1 MNDNLSPAQVTQY
14 YKEQTNQTNPLSPK
28 EWLKSQTIDSSKLTP
43 TTPIQ
48 LPPAQPDTTNYSAV
62 TQAAAS
68 LAPATTTYQTPE
80 QIASQDYKN
89 AQTNQSQIIGNLTD
103 LYGQITGR
111 EAYQAQQEADLGIN
125 QQQKNLQEL
134 TNQLNAIKTE
144 GTLTPLKIQSE
155 FAGRGA
161 TAGGVAPIESAR
173 NRENAIQALT
183 VGAQI
188 QAVQGNL
195 TLAVQQAKRATD
207 LKYGPLEKEIEMKER
222 QLKLLNDY
230 VLSPLE
236 QERKAQQELALQQQK
251 DALATKKASE
261 SDFNENMLIAQ
272 QAGMTNLEALEARR
286 LFEAGRIDEAN
297 GIIAQYS
304 SPKNQYQTVSEGQT
318 LIDPRTGKIIYQAPK
333 TYKPSTSGSSL
344 YGTYSGGGAQY
355 GSNLEA
361 VIGRTENIIGSK
373 FSLDAFR
380 NNIARAR
387 NDADKINSIATVVLK
402 GASADE
408 RKDFSQKAQALNSI
422 DKAIAELD
430 NGVKTGFMQNAA
442 QYSFN
447 MFGKD
452 YDPKLAQIRSL
463 LTSAIQPYRSSI
475 TGAAWGEQEDAEYQ
489 NLFGSTK
496 YSPEELKNRLITLKG
511 IMKESTASMLN
522 AYVNPLNEGGN
533 VFQQNT
539 TPLKPGDTGTLSSGM
554 GFTIVK

>member
-1 MNDNLSPAQVTQY
+1 MNDNLTPAQVTQY

-80 QIASQDYKN
+80 QTASQDYKN
-89 AQTNQSQIIGNLTD
+89 AQANQGVLVNNLTN

-195 TLAVQQAKRATD
+195 TLAVEQAKRATD

-236 QERKAQQELALQQQK
+236 QERKAQQELALQAQK
-251 DALATKKASE
+251 DKLASQKASE

-297 GIIAQYS
+297 GIIAQYGTMKNLPASAQEYEYAKKQGYTGSYTQYQNEDANRKAVIQRASAQGLPYQVVSQIDKLSSSFDS
-304 SPKNQYQTVSEGQT
+304 SPIVKQYNEVQNKKLSVDAIVNSGVKGPADLALVFEFMKALDPTSVVRESEYETASKSGNIFQGAYARFNGYFKAGGGFLPPSVRSDFQT
-318 LIDPRTGKIIYQAPK
+318 LIDK
-333 TYKPSTSGSSL
+333 
-344 YGTYSGGGAQY
+344 
-355 GSNLEA
+355 
-361 VIGRTENIIGSK
+361 K
-373 FSLDAFR
+373 FSV
-380 NNIARAR
+380 
-387 NDADKINSIATVVLK
+387 AT
-402 GASADE
+402 
-408 RKDFSQKAQALNSI
+408 QQ
-422 DKAIAELD
+422 
-430 NGVKTGFMQNAA
+430 
-442 QYSFN
+442 
-447 MFGKD
+447 
-452 YDPKLAQIRSL
+452 
-463 LTSAIQPYRSSI
+463 
-475 TGAAWGEQEDAEYQ
+475 YQ
-489 NLFGSTK
+489 NLKNETTRK
-496 YSPEELKNRLITLKG
+496 INLKTGMTDGADYLTSYEG
-511 IMKESTASMLN
+511 AVTQG
-522 AYVNPLNEGGN
+522 GGN
-533 VFQQNT
+533 AND
-539 TPLKPGDTGTLSSGM
+539 PLGL
-554 GFTIVK
+554 F